1 MPLDAITT
9 SVSTSG
15 TARAGMPYNL
25 TCNVSKIVDGLRH
38 SPIAMWT
45 TIEGTPISGEEI
57 TEQNMAYAIS
67 TLTFD
72 PLRTS
77 HEGNYRCGG
86 TLTSP
91 ALETDLTAF
100 TLEQLSVQSEIFLMQ
115 PTFTIIIIHCNCL
128 SSSLH
133 S

>member
-1 MPLDAITT
+1 M
-9 SVSTSG
+9 STSG

-25 TCNVSKIVDGLRH
+25 TCNVSKTVDGLFN

-45 TIEGTPISGEEI
+45 TTEGTPISGEEVA
-57 TEQNMAYAIS
+57 EQNMAYAIS
-67 TLTFD
+67 ILTFD

-91 ALETDLTAF
+91 ALEADLTDFAS
-100 TLEQLSVQSEIFLMQ
+100 EQLSVQSEIQCHDKSM
-115 PTFTIIIIHCNCL
+115 P
-128 SSSLH
+128 
-133 S
+133 